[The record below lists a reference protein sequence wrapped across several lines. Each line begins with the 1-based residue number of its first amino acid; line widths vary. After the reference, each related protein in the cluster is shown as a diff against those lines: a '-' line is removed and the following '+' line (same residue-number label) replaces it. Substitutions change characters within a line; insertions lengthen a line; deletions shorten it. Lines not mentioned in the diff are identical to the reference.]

1 VLLFTEAGLTGHS
14 FAEQI
19 LGTEARLKVILIAG
33 LVDLRKQGFHV
44 RWEIKSRYIM

>member
-33 LVDLRKQGFHV
+33 LNSDFMSGERSKVGT
-44 RWEIKSRYIM
+44 